1 MKIPAQYPAPESF
14 LAALTQPF
22 DSITGR
28 RVVEPFGIAWSD
40 AIALDRGLDIYH
52 ISAPPAGIHLTFKH
66 EGMVFDH
73 DYPDDGKGPF
83 LLTDCAFWG
92 DVESFESYK
101 GPIWRNLTFSDTIAD
116 AEGKLGPPTKVGRY
130 DIHAWEL
137 PDFKLT
143 IHWKSP
149 NSIRVISYW
158 MKQRD

>member
-22 DSITGR
+22 DSIAGR

-101 GPIWRNLTFSDTIAD
+101 GPDLEELD
-116 AEGKLGPPTKVGRY
+116 LLRY
-130 DIHAWEL
+130 DSRCRGEVRTANQSR
-137 PDFKLT
+137 P
-143 IHWKSP
+143 
-149 NSIRVISYW
+149 V
-158 MKQRD
+158 